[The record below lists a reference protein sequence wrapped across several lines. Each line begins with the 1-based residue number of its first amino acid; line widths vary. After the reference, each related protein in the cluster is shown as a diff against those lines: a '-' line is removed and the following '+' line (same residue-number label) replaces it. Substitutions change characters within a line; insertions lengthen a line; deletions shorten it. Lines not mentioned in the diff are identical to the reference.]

1 MRKKRKKGTY
11 DIQSIIMSVLTVL
24 TIVTSV
30 TMGLLLYNR
39 YEMAMRQVEVQ
50 DANTLMVSTV
60 DSIEHYLLNMR
71 QISNALNY
79 NVIQQ
84 LDVSS
89 VDFNRELSLLY
100 EMNKDKIQSIV
111 LYDDAGNLITA
122 EPVTAQKENVE
133 ITEQS
138 WFVDRKSVV

>member
-60 DSIEHYLLNMR
+60 DSIENHLLNMR
-71 QISNALNY
+71 QISTALNY

-84 LDVSS
+84 
-89 VDFNRELSLLY
+89 
-100 EMNKDKIQSIV
+100 
-111 LYDDAGNLITA
+111 
-122 EPVTAQKENVE
+122 
-133 ITEQS
+133 
-138 WFVDRKSVV
+138 DRKSVV